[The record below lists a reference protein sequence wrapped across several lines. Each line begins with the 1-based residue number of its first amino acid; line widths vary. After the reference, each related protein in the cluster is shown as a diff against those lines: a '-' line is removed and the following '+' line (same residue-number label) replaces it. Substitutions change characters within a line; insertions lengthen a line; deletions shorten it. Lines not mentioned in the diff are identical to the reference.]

1 MSKFNTICVIGL
13 GYIGLPTASLLG
25 TKGYS
30 VLGVDISEDVVTT
43 INRGEI
49 HIIEPDLDL
58 LVKSAVNSGNLRAA
72 TCPENADIFII
83 AVPTPFKNSHKPDLS
98 YVESAT
104 RAIAPYVQ
112 PGNLIIL
119 ESTCPVGTTDYVA
132 EILREEGLDTQKDV
146 YVAHCPE
153 RVLPGRILIEL
164 IQNDRIV
171 GGINKISTSVASSFY
186 REFVS
191 GEVLE
196 TDAKT
201 AELSK
206 LTENSFRDV
215 NIAFANELSLICDQE
230 NIDVWELI
238 RLANQIGRAHV

>member
-1 MSKFNTICVIGL
+1 MTGRYNHRTRLKRINKSKKSGMNPLRKRNCNDFDVTSSPNRNCHYVSRTMSKFNTICVIGL

-72 TCPENADIFII
+72 TCPEKADIFII

-153 RVLPGRILIEL
+153 RVLPGKPFPNERLHHYL
-164 IQNDRIV
+164 PDR
-171 GGINKISTSVASSFY
+171 
-186 REFVS
+186 
-191 GEVLE
+191 
-196 TDAKT
+196 
-201 AELSK
+201 
-206 LTENSFRDV
+206 
-215 NIAFANELSLICDQE
+215 
-230 NIDVWELI
+230 
-238 RLANQIGRAHV
+238 QIPSWGLLRNTQPT